1 MSGEQ
6 DVVFYVLS
14 SDGDAEREAFIAKL
28 VNKIHRENRLC
39 DIRFDEEQARTRFD
53 TQLWQ
58 YQPQAFIPHVLG
70 EEVNELAAP
79 IRLWSENI
87 TQPCQ
92 DVLLNIH
99 PVFPE
104 AFEQYRRTIEVLDQ
118 SERLVQMGRERWKT
132 YKAKGFEPVV
142 HKI

>member
-14 SDGDAEREAFIAKL
+14 SDGDAEREASSPSWSIKFTVKTACATFVSTKSKL
-28 VNKIHRENRLC
+28 EHASTRSSGNTSHKRSSACPRRRSQRTCRADSPMAGEHRPTLSGRLA
-39 DIRFDEEQARTRFD
+39 Q
-53 TQLWQ
+53 
-58 YQPQAFIPHVLG
+58 
-70 EEVNELAAP
+70 
-79 IRLWSENI
+79 
-87 TQPCQ
+87 
-92 DVLLNIH
+92 H
-99 PVFPE
+99 PPRFPE

-118 SERLVQMGRERWKT
+118 SERLIQMGRERWKT